1 MVAGLKA
8 LFFQAGQSVSVIKSV
23 PDKGL
28 QHLNPGWRIIKTPRP
43 SVGLVIGTFAA
54 VPYLHLA
61 LESWRRNYPDIPVLV
76 SDDGSPNRAE
86 LSELCTLYGADF
98 VGHPAR
104 RRWTIGDLS
113 SYVHGLDWAQ
123 ERRLEL
129 LVKMSRRF
137 IPLYN
142 WVPGLQRLAYETQYP
157 TYSNQCLHFNFG
169 FRTECVGFHRVSWN
183 ASGVIARVRSRVARN
198 EPTFVEGYLH
208 ELAREV
214 HRRSYCGA
222 NREYEQAHPRPPGA
236 DAYGVWDVMAERR
249 TTRKEA
255 LLWHDCNE
263 PDDYYRAAVRYGLPY
278 APEEFSDPNQ
288 GYGLGE
294 P

>member
-1 MVAGLKA
+1 VTNSL
-8 LFFQAGQSVSVIKSV
+8 
-23 PDKGL
+23 PDEGL
-28 QHLNPGWRIIKTPRP
+28 QNLNAGWQIIETPRP

-54 VPYLHLA
+54 VPYIHLA

-76 SDDGSPNRAE
+76 SDDGSPNWAE
-86 LSELCTLYGADF
+86 LSELCKLYGADF
-98 VGHPAR
+98 VSYRAR

-123 ERRLEL
+123 ERQLDL

-142 WVPGLQRLAYETQYP
+142 WVPGLQQLAYKTQYP

-169 FRTECVGFHRVSWN
+169 FRTECVGFHLASWM
-183 ASGVIARVRSRVARN
+183 ASGVVARVRSRIACN
-198 EPTFVEGYLH
+198 EPIFVEGYLH

-214 HRRSYCGA
+214 YKHSSCGA
-222 NREYEQAHPRPPGA
+222 NREYEKACPRPSGA
-236 DAYGVWDVMAERR
+236 DAYGVWEVMADQR
-249 TTRKEA
+249 TTRKDDV
-255 LLWHDCNE
+255 LWHDCNE
-263 PDDYYRAAVRYGLPY
+263 PCDYYRAAVRYGLPY
-278 APEEFSDPNQ
+278 MPEEFSDPNQ